1 MVFAGSLTGG
11 MSNRCKWF
19 LQGGGCFVL
28 LTAIGD
34 HHQHYNDV
42 HRQQDVDDHRQHDEQ
57 CHDHDPQ
64 GDLQRLSREVDIWS
78 PECKASRN
86 FTDSP
91 LRLADS
97 LQKEGVSIIR
107 EHHH

>member
-19 LQGGGCFVL
+19 LQGGGCFAL
-28 LTAIGD
+28 LIAIGD
-34 HHQHYNDV
+34 HRQNDE
-42 HRQQDVDDHRQHDEQ
+42 DNHRQHDQHDQRQHYE
-57 CHDHDPQ
+57 HDHDPLQ

-78 PECKASRN
+78 SECKASRN

-91 LRLADS
+91 LGLADS